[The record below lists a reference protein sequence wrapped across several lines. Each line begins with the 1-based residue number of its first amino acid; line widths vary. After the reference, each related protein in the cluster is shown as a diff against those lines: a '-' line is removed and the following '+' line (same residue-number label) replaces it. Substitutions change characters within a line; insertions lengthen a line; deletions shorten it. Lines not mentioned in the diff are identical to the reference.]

1 MIKLA
6 NINKI
11 FETTDKPVYA
21 LKDVN
26 LNVNK
31 GEIFGVI
38 GSSGAGK
45 STLIRCVNLLET
57 PTSGSIQLDG
67 VELTQLSK
75 AELCAARRQIGMIFQ
90 HFNLLSSRTVF
101 DNVALPLELAGI
113 DKNEIKNKIA
123 PLLELVGLATKHNAY
138 PSELSGGQKQ
148 RVAIARALASEP
160 KVLLC
165 DEATSALAPSTTK
178 SILALLKDINERLGL
193 TILLITHEMEVVK
206 NICHKVAIIDKGELI
221 EQNTVANFFANPETE
236 LAQIF
241 IEATINLEI
250 PDEYKQRLSLNRTDN
265 SMPLVRLGFTGNSVD
280 SAVISEVSRTLN
292 VDVNILSADIE
303 FAGGIKFGYMLAELI
318 GNKEN
323 TVAAKAFFQQHAVN
337 VEVIGYVD

>member
-11 FETTDKPVYA
+11 FETADKPVYA

-26 LNVNK
+26 LEITK

-45 STLIRCVNLLET
+45 STLIRCVNLLEA
-57 PTSGSIQLDG
+57 PTSGSVVLDG
-67 VELTQLSK
+67 SDLTQLSST
-75 AELCAARRQIGMIFQ
+75 ELSNARRQIGMIFQ

-101 DNVALPLELAGI
+101 DNVALPLEFAGV
-113 DKNEIKNKIA
+113 DKDAIKQKVI
-123 PLLELVGLATKHNAY
+123 PLLELVGLEAKHESY

-165 DEATSALAPSTTK
+165 DEATSALDPSTTK
-178 SILALLKDINERLGL
+178 SILALLKDINDRLGL

-221 EQNTVANFFANPETE
+221 EQNTVAKFFANPKTD
-236 LAQIF
+236 LARTF
-241 IEATINLEI
+241 IEATINLEV
-250 PDEYKQRLSLNRTDN
+250 PEEYQQRITAERKEGAY
-265 SMPLVRLGFTGNSVD
+265 PLVRLGFTGDSVD
-280 SAVISEVSRTLN
+280 SAVISEVSRHFK

-303 FAGGIKFGYMLAELI
+303 FAGGIKFGFMLAELI
-318 GNKEN
+318 G
-323 TVAAKAFFQQHAVN
+323 AKSDTIATKAYLQEHAVN
-337 VEVIGYVD
+337 VEVIGYVN

>member
-6 NINKI
+6 NINKV
-11 FETTDKPVYA
+11 FETAGKPVYA
-21 LKDVN
+21 LKNVN
-26 LNVNK
+26 LNVAK

-45 STLIRCVNLLET
+45 STLIRCVNLLEQ
-57 PTSGSIQLDG
+57 PTSGSVKLDDM
-67 VELTQLSK
+67 ELTQLSPT
-75 AELCAARRQIGMIFQ
+75 ELCAARHKIGMIFQ
-90 HFNLLSSRTVF
+90 HFNLLSSRTAF
-101 DNVALPLELAGI
+101 ENVALPLELAGFDKQAI
-113 DKNEIKNKIA
+113 DQKVM
-123 PLLELVGLATKHNAY
+123 PLLALVGLANKHSAY

-165 DEATSALAPSTTK
+165 DEATSALDPSTTK
-178 SILALLKDINERLGL
+178 SILTLLKDINERLGL
-193 TILLITHEMEVVK
+193 TILLITHEMDVVK

-221 EQNTVANFFANPETE
+221 EQNTVANFFANPVTE
-236 LAQIF
+236 LAKLF

-250 PDEYKQRLSLNRTDN
+250 PDEYKQRLSLNRTTQ

-280 SAVISEVSRTLN
+280 SAVISEVSRTHN
-292 VDVNILSADIE
+292 IDVNILSADIE

-318 GNKEN
+318 GDKEN
-323 TVAAKAFFQQHAVN
+323 TLAAKSFFKQHAVN
-337 VEVIGYVD
+337 VEVIGYVN